1 MEEKNKIVYPPL
13 MTADLIPGMASEADV
28 ILKIYAD
35 YKHAMEELDFWKRQA
50 EGASRKLE
58 QIEAIIKREQCER
71 AKNDIYSIEQVA
83 NPYIDAEELKPIVCM
98 AWLCEDAKWI
108 LKERKGESIGLF
120 EDDEDGSAE

>member
-1 MEEKNKIVYPPL
+1 MEEKKIIEYPVSGKNAEPC
-13 MTADLIPGMASEADV
+13 MASDADV
-28 ILKIYAD
+28 ILKIYTD
-35 YKHAMEELDFWKRQA
+35 YKNAMEELDFWKRQA

-71 AKNDIYSIEQVA
+71 AKSDIYSIEQVA

-108 LKERKGESIGLF
+108 LKERKGESIGLL